1 MLFSACTLNAHTH
14 THMLG
19 YCCFNIDSVI
29 HRYLA
34 VMYISQ
40 SAMLVAIEDKN
51 MVANINS
58 LQKVKCVV

>member
-1 MLFSACTLNAHTH
+1 
-14 THMLG
+14 MLG
-19 YCCFNIDSVI
+19 YCCFNTDFVI

-34 VMYISQ
+34 VMYNAQ

-58 LQKVKCVV
+58 LQKVECVV